1 MLTEELLDLVHT
13 VVRQKA
19 ESQTLEVKAAH
30 LDCPK
35 RLYDTLSSF
44 SNQDSGGVL
53 LFGLD
58 ERQGFQVV
66 GVYDL
71 QDLQKKVTE
80 QCGQMEP
87 PVRAV
92 FTIAEA
98 DGLPVCAAEIPAVDL
113 SERPIQRAD
122 LSTLH
127 QDALQRYL
135 LDRRVER
142 PGFGRLDEAQ
152 QMEMLNITRDGVPT
166 LAAVLNFGVY
176 PQGYL
181 PQLGIT
187 AVVVPGREIGE
198 TAQGDDA
205 RFLDNKRIEGTIA
218 EMVEEALAFCKRNM
232 KARTIID
239 PQTGRRTDQTEYPIS
254 ALREA
259 ILNALIHR
267 DYSIYTEGTPVQL
280 DFFTDRLEIHSP
292 GSLYGRTTVEQLG
305 HSRPDLRN
313 PAGDRGL
320 SGHQDRFLRHPPLC
334 GAPHRSGQ
342 PQNDPARPP
351 RQPPAEILQRI
362 TRGAQKSRPELLP
375 WAALLAEEKGFE
387 PLHRFPGLRDFE
399 SRLFDHLSTPPAVCS
414 FQPCYY
420 SKKPPRRQLPGRF
433 SFWILGCFLAFG
445 PHRPASRMASTA
457 FWTCRRFS
465 ASVKISSAWASKTAF
480 EISSPRWAGRQC
492 STMQPGFAPSSRR
505 LVSW

>member
-1 MLTEELLDLVHT
+1 MLTEELLELVNAT
-13 VVRQKA
+13 VRQKT
-19 ESQTLEVKAAH
+19 EGQTLEVKASH
-30 LDCPK
+30 EGCPK

-58 ERQGFQVV
+58 EKQGFQVV

-80 QCGQMEP
+80 QCNQMEP

-92 FTIAEA
+92 FTVAEVE
-98 DGLPVCAAEIPAVDL
+98 GLPVCTAEIPAVDL
-113 SERPIQRAD
+113 SERPCYYKGAGRVKGSYIRVGDADLPMTDYELYSYEAFRKHLHDDERPIQRAS

-135 LDRRVER
+135 LDWRVDR

-166 LAAVLNFGVY
+166 LAAVLNFGIY

-187 AVVVPGREIGE
+187 AVVVPGKEIGE
-198 TAQGDDA
+198 TAQGDAA
-205 RFLDNKRIEGTIA
+205 RFVDNKRIEGTIA

-232 KARTIID
+232 KTRTIID

-313 PAGDRGL
+313 PALAVMAETLTDAENRYSGIPTIRREMAAYGL
-320 SGHQDRFLRHPPLC
+320 PAPVFENRRSEFVVILSNGTGQAETTSPPEALED
-334 GAPHRSGQ
+334 S
-342 PQNDPARPP
+342 D
-351 RQPPAEILQRI
+351 
-362 TRGAQKSRPELLP
+362 K
-375 WAALLAEEKGFE
+375 LLAFCRTPRTRQEIADFLGIKTVFYAISHYVK
-387 PLHRFPGLRDFE
+387 PLVAAGKLKMTLPDRPG
-399 SRLFDHLSTPPAVCS
+399 SPK
-414 FQPCYY
+414 QKYY
-420 SKKPPRRQLPGRF
+420 S
-433 SFWILGCFLAFG
+433 S
-445 PHRPASRMASTA
+445 
-457 FWTCRRFS
+457 
-465 ASVKISSAWASKTAF
+465 
-480 EISSPRWAGRQC
+480 
-492 STMQPGFAPSSRR
+492 
-505 LVSW
+505 

>member
-58 ERQGFQVV
+58 EKQSFQVV

-113 SERPIQRAD
+113 SERPCYYKGAGRLKGSYIRVGDADLPMTDYELYSCEAFRKHLHDDERPIQRAD

-232 KARTIID
+232 KTRTIID
-239 PQTGRRTDQTEYPIS
+239 PQTGRRTDQTEYPVS

-313 PAGDRGL
+313 PAL
-320 SGHQDRFLRHPPLC
+320 
-334 GAPHRSGQ
+334 AVM
-342 PQNDPARPP
+342 
-351 RQPPAEILQRI
+351 AEILTDAENRYSGI
-362 TRGAQKSRPELLP
+362 PTIRREMAAYGLPAPVFENRRGEFVVILFNGTGQAETPP
-375 WAALLAEEKGFE
+375 PADIPAANGGLLAFCATPRTRQEIADFLGIKTVSYAIRHYVT
-387 PLHRFPGLRDFE
+387 PLIEAGSLKMTLPDRPGSPR
-399 SRLFDHLSTPPAVCS
+399 
-414 FQPCYY
+414 QKYY
-420 SKKPPRRQLPGRF
+420 S
-433 SFWILGCFLAFG
+433 A
-445 PHRPASRMASTA
+445 
-457 FWTCRRFS
+457 
-465 ASVKISSAWASKTAF
+465 
-480 EISSPRWAGRQC
+480 
-492 STMQPGFAPSSRR
+492 
-505 LVSW
+505 

>member
-1 MLTEELLDLVHT
+1 MLTEDLLELVNATVH
-13 VVRQKA
+13 QKT
-19 ESQTLEVKAAH
+19 EGQTLEVKAAH
-30 LDCPK
+30 EGCPK
-35 RLYDTLSSF
+35 GLYDTLSSF

-58 ERQGFQVV
+58 EEQGFQVV
-66 GVYDL
+66 DVYDL
-71 QDLQKKVTE
+71 QDLQKTVTE
-80 QCGQMEP
+80 KCNQMEP

-98 DGLPVCAAEIPAVDL
+98 NGLPVCAAEIPAVDL
-113 SERPIQRAD
+113 SERPCYYRGAGRVKGSYIRVGDADLPMTDYELYSYEAFRKHLHDDERPIQRA
-122 LSTLH
+122 TLLTLN

-135 LDRRVER
+135 LDRRVDR
-142 PGFGRLDEAQ
+142 PGFGRLDETQ

-166 LAAVLNFGVY
+166 LAAVLNFGIY

-187 AVVVPGREIGE
+187 AVVVPGKEIGE
-198 TAQGDDA
+198 TAQGDAA
-205 RFLDNKRIEGTIA
+205 RFVDNKRIEGTIA

-232 KARTIID
+232 KTRTIID

-313 PAGDRGL
+313 PALAVMAETLTDAENRYSGIPTIRREMAAYGL
-320 SGHQDRFLRHPPLC
+320 PEPVFENRRSEFVVILSNGTGRVETSSPPEALED
-334 GAPHRSGQ
+334 S
-342 PQNDPARPP
+342 D
-351 RQPPAEILQRI
+351 
-362 TRGAQKSRPELLP
+362 K
-375 WAALLAEEKGFE
+375 LLAFCRTPRTRQEIADFLGIKTVFYAISHYVK
-387 PLHRFPGLRDFE
+387 PLIAAGKLKMTLPDRPG
-399 SRLFDHLSTPPAVCS
+399 SPK
-414 FQPCYY
+414 QKYY
-420 SKKPPRRQLPGRF
+420 S
-433 SFWILGCFLAFG
+433 C
-445 PHRPASRMASTA
+445 
-457 FWTCRRFS
+457 
-465 ASVKISSAWASKTAF
+465 
-480 EISSPRWAGRQC
+480 
-492 STMQPGFAPSSRR
+492 
-505 LVSW
+505 